1 MDKKPKK
8 KIKTITSLPG
18 KDAVKSAPEDSQK
31 KPLSIDQMIEGM
43 DNEITLVFEH
53 AKNDSK
59 RIFNTLLDA
68 LKGAAAQLARYGS
81 ENEKLKKICKDRGIK
96 FEQLMEKMEDQP
108 KPGNR
113 KQRRAAAKV
122 EKKRR
127 KK

>member
-1 MDKKPKK
+1 MGKTKKAILPEIKGDIAAAKK
-8 KIKTITSLPG
+8 SLESAGRKTLT
-18 KDAVKSAPEDSQK
+18 
-31 KPLSIDQMIEGM
+31 IDQMIEGM
-43 DNEITLVFEH
+43 DNELTLVFEH
-53 AKNDSK
+53 AKVESK
-59 RIFNTLLDA
+59 RVFNTLLDA
-68 LKGAAAQLARYGS
+68 LKGAAGQLARYGA

>member
-1 MDKKPKK
+1 MG
-8 KIKTITSLPG
+8 KTRKAILPEVKG
-18 KDAVKSAPEDSQK
+18 DPGAVKKGPETAGRK
-31 KPLSIDQMIEGM
+31 TLTIDQMIEGM
-43 DNEITLVFEH
+43 DNELTLVFEH
-53 AKNDSK
+53 AKVESK
-59 RIFNTLLDA
+59 RVFNTLLDA